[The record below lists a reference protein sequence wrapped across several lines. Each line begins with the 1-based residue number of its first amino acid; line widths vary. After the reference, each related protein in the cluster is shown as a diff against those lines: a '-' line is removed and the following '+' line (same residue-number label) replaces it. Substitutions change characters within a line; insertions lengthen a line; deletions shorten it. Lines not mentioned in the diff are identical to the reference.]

1 MPSKSLYDLLTDYSM
16 FGAIAF
22 ETLGVATIFVFRNRI
37 RAADPGAYRSPLYPA
52 MPILYVI
59 AMAAVLLNM
68 FWTNQKESIV
78 AVGFMGVGA
87 IVYVLFLGLTVLGL
101 RAWLAA
107 YRHRQLLTAAPVEST
122 VAGEAERLA
131 A

>member
-1 MPSKSLYDLLTDYSM
+1 MAPRHWFAT
-16 FGAIAF
+16 FPG
-22 ETLGVATIFVFRNRI
+22 LGLSWLPQLGPYNGHFAR
-37 RAADPGAYRSPLYPA
+37 D
-52 MPILYVI
+52 
-59 AMAAVLLNM
+59 
-68 FWTNQKESIV
+68 
-78 AVGFMGVGA
+78 VGA
-87 IVYVLFLGLTVLGL
+87 FFLGLTVLGL